1 MNPNRKND
9 PSGTPA
15 RPSAP
20 KKPAAAPDRRGS
32 AASAR
37 KAVPQSPQKL
47 SARNRP
53 DGEEMIYKA
62 LAGTTQAA
70 ENVLRLAQAVR
81 DEIQADV
88 AAVKERDPAA
98 TSTASILLLYSGLHA
113 VLLHRAAHAL
123 HTRGHVFSARL
134 ISQLCR
140 HWTGVE
146 IHPGATIGRGLFID
160 HGSGVVI
167 GETAELGDNCTIYQ
181 GATLGGTG
189 KDTGKRHP
197 TLGNNVMVGA
207 GSKVLGPIKIG
218 DNVKIAANAVV
229 LKEIPPNST
238 AVGIPA
244 KVVRRNNQ
252 RVNDLDQI
260 HIPDP
265 VANELARLAARIGE
279 LERELAAAGGKAA
292 GQPDDPQDAAD
303 AVREFPEDVPD
314 SAEADDAPGTDGP
327 TEAEAAEDGDGRTA
341 ADETPGEEIPAAA
354 EAAEDGGAMTVDDGR
369 TAENETP
376 GEDAAD
382 GK

>member
-9 PSGTPA
+9 SSGAPA

-20 KKPAAAPDRRGS
+20 KKPA

-37 KAVPQSPQKL
+37 KAVPQSPQKP
-47 SARNRP
+47 SVRKRP
-53 DGEEMIYKA
+53 DEETVYKA

-81 DEIQADV
+81 DEIRADV

-123 HTRGHVFSARL
+123 HTRGHVFPARL

-229 LKEIPPNST
+229 LKRSPRTRPPS
-238 AVGIPA
+238 ASRP
-244 KVVRRNNQ
+244 RWC
-252 RVNDLDQI
+252 
-260 HIPDP
+260 
-265 VANELARLAARIGE
+265 
-279 LERELAAAGGKAA
+279 GGTIS
-292 GQPDDPQDAAD
+292 
-303 AVREFPEDVPD
+303 V
-314 SAEADDAPGTDGP
+314 
-327 TEAEAAEDGDGRTA
+327 
-341 ADETPGEEIPAAA
+341 
-354 EAAEDGGAMTVDDGR
+354 
-369 TAENETP
+369 
-376 GEDAAD
+376 
-382 GK
+382 